1 MMFIATLLVRFGL
14 SDAIAK
20 KLAPLAALAAVLAIL
35 GLLWGAV
42 QVWDHFDDRAAIAQD
57 KLEGNNAM
65 LEQQLEAAAGAAAE
79 ALRNAET
86 NRDTKEAL
94 ENAIHEPEPGD
105 SADPDVR
112 LACEQLRLDGQD
124 TTGIPECGR
133 R

>member
-1 MMFIATLLVRFGL
+1 MMMIAGLLARFGL
-14 SDAIAK
+14 SDALAK
-20 KLAPLAALAAVLAIL
+20 KLAPLAALAGVLAIL
-35 GLLWGAV
+35 SLLWGAW
-42 QVWDHFDDRAAIAQD
+42 QVWDYFDDRAAIEQD
-57 KLEGNNAM
+57 KLEANNAM
-65 LEQQLEAAAGAAAE
+65 LEAQLDAAAAAAAE

-86 NRDTKEAL
+86 NRETKEAL
-94 ENAIHEPEPGD
+94 TDAIFEPEPGD